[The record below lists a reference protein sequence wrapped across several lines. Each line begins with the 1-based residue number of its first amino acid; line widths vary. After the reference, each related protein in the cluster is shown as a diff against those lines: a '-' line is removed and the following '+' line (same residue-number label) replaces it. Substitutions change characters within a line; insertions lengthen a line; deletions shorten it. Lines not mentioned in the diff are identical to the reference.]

1 MRKNFLTR
9 RGLYAIN
16 AKILNWI
23 KIGRRVKMTEN
34 DIMAEI
40 HAKKHISKT
49 QKSLID
55 FNGGDRT
62 W

>member
-1 MRKNFLTR
+1 
-9 RGLYAIN
+9 
-16 AKILNWI
+16 
-23 KIGRRVKMTEN
+23 MTEN